1 MVLQLPVDDILQ
13 RLAEGGED
21 GDGLPVLGF
30 CWISTLRDGDDN
42 LHILEGRR
50 ILAKDEGLVDDGGD
64 KDSNTVDNL
73 QQDAGD
79 AVVVFQIMAL

>member
-1 MVLQLPVDDILQ
+1 MVLQLPVDDLLQ

-21 GDGLPVLGF
+21 GDGPPVLGF
-30 CWISTLRDGDDN
+30 CWISTLWDGDDN
-42 LHILEGRR
+42 SILEGRR
-50 ILAKDEGLVDDGGD
+50 ILALDERLVDDGGD

-79 AVVVFQIMAL
+79 AVIVFQIMAL